1 MRTRR
6 SIDDIIGLE
15 LRNQPSVGRTHKKR
29 AKVPCYCND
38 CNGKLVLKRTKLLHE
53 SSQSQS
59 TTDPLDEMQQ
69 DPINPT
75 DEMQQNPTD
84 PTNEMQQDPTG
95 EMQQEDPVDTA
106 SEGEPE
112 DQNRQIN
119 YEDSEYLFLPRK
131 RRKRHTNRSQVASEL
146 TDNGSESSIAETSN
160 YTSGAKTNDE
170 AIVKIFEDYLLPL
183 HQDPIMEEEIT
194 NDEQFTWI
202 LL

>member
-6 SIDDIIGLE
+6 SIDDIIGSE
-15 LRNQPSVGRTHKKR
+15 LRNRPSAGRTRKKR

-69 DPINPT
+69 DPIDPT
-75 DEMQQNPTD
+75 D
-84 PTNEMQQDPTG
+84 EMQQDPTG

-112 DQNRQIN
+112 DQNREIN
-119 YEDSEYLFLPRK
+119 YMDSEYLFLPRK

-146 TDNGSESSIAETSN
+146 PDNGSESSIAETSN
-160 YTSGAKTNDE
+160 YTSGAETNDE
-170 AIVKIFEDYLLPL
+170 AIAEIFEDYSPPP
-183 HQDPIMEEEIT
+183 H
-194 NDEQFTWI
+194 
-202 LL
+202 